1 MKQPNRFQ
9 MLACIMAATFLAGCG
24 LTVHQRA
31 ALLDFNRAATEFSS
45 VTANEFLHTRD
56 DVIKL
61 NIYRDKLSDAS
72 LDPERMDG
80 NFSPD
85 RVKIRLEAMAA
96 LQSYADLLQ
105 KLIAASP
112 QEELNSASNLL
123 ITNLRKVKGVS
134 LSDSQAGAIAK
145 AVASV
150 AGLWV
155 EHKRKQAACEVVKQ
169 ADQPIKSL
177 LATVER
183 EFRLDSSTNW
193 VAGYRAT
200 AITLMGRAAYL
211 ENRDTNMPL
220 TALADLHEARAY
232 ARTVTNRIDIVSP
245 NIISAAH
252 SLTAAQDKLYS
263 ALTSADIGTADI
275 TAFAAQVDD
284 FVMLYKAIT
293 TNNP

>member
-1 MKQPNRFQ
+1 MP
-9 MLACIMAATFLAGCG
+9 ACILAATILAGCG

-31 ALLDFNRAATEFSS
+31 ALLDFNRAATEFSA
-45 VTANEFLHTRD
+45 VTANEFRHTRD

-61 NIYRDKLSDAS
+61 NIYRDKLGDRS
-72 LDPERMDG
+72 LDADRMDG

-85 RVKIRLEAMAA
+85 RVKIRLDAMAA

-105 KLIAASP
+105 KLVTGSQ
-112 QEELNSASNLL
+112 QEELQSASDLL

-134 LSDSQAGAIAK
+134 LTDNQAGAIAK

-155 EHKRKQAACEVVKQ
+155 ERKRKQATCEVVKE
-169 ADQPIKSL
+169 ANEPIKSL
-177 LATVER
+177 LAIVER

-193 VAGYRAT
+193 IAGYRLT
-200 AITLMGRAAYL
+200 AITLIGRAAFL
-211 ENRDTNMPL
+211 ENRDTNAPL
-220 TALADLHEARAY
+220 TALADIHEARAY
-232 ARTVTNRIDIVSP
+232 ARIVTNRIDTISP

-252 SLTAAQDKLYS
+252 SLAAAQDKLYS
-263 ALTSADIGTADI
+263 ALTSPDIGTDDI
-275 TAFAAQVDD
+275 KAFAAQVDD

-293 TNNP
+293 TKNP

>member
-1 MKQPNRFQ
+1 MKQPNRVQ
-9 MLACIMAATFLAGCG
+9 MLACTLAAALLAGCG

-45 VTANEFLHTRD
+45 VTANEFHYTRD

-61 NIYRDKLSDAS
+61 NIYRDKLGDAS
-72 LDPERMDG
+72 LDPDRMDG

-85 RVKIRLEAMAA
+85 RLKIRLEAMAA

-112 QEELNSASNLL
+112 QEELNSASDLL

-155 EHKRKQAACEVVKQ
+155 EHKRKQATSEVVKQ

-193 VAGYRAT
+193 VAGYRTT
-200 AITLMGRAAYL
+200 AITLMGRATYL
-211 ENRDTNMPL
+211 ENRDTNAPL
-220 TALADLHEARAY
+220 TALANLREARAY

-293 TNNP
+293 TK